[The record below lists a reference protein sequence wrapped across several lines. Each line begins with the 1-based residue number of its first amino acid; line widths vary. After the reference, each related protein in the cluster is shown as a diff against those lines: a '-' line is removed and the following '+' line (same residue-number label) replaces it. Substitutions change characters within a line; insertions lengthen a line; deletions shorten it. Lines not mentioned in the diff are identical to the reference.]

1 MSDLD
6 KAALELANKDLPV
19 PDELTT
25 LKARADQVGLTYH
38 PNIGVETLRTKLAA
52 HLSDA
57 PAEDEGNGDVPATD
71 TASVSTPV
79 PVAVAQVPVVAAA
92 APVNKP
98 VQAHQQ
104 ASLVHVSTPA
114 PVVERKAAPYRSP
127 KAHADAMPE
136 DVEGESALE
145 RLIRLKD
152 HANTLIRVNISV
164 MNPVMKEW
172 EGEIITGGNS
182 LVGSI
187 KKYVQFNTPD
197 GYHIPRVLYNILR
210 DRECQIFYTA
220 KDDRG
225 NKVRRAKSI
234 KEFAIEVL
242 EPLTQDELDELAAAQ
257 AARGSIG

>member
-25 LKARADQVGLTYH
+25 LKARADQVGLSYH
-38 PNIGVETLRTKLAA
+38 PNIGVDTLRTKLAA

-57 PAEDEGNGDVPATD
+57 TATDEGNGDVP
-71 TASVSTPV
+71 S
-79 PVAVAQVPVVAAA
+79 A
-92 APVNKP
+92 APEVVLNKP

-104 ASLVHVSTPA
+104 ASLAPRVVPA
-114 PVVERKAAPYRSP
+114 VEYAPSQYRNP
-127 KAHADAMPE
+127 KAHADALPE
-136 DVEGESALE
+136 DVEDETPLE
-145 RLIRLKD
+145 RLIRLKA
-152 HANTLIRVNISV
+152 HANALIRVNISV

-187 KKYVQFNTPD
+187 KKFVHFNTTD
-197 GYHIPRVLYNILR
+197 GYHIPRVIYNILR

-242 EPLTQDELDELAAAQ
+242 EPLTQEELDDLAASQ

>member
-25 LKARADQVGLTYH
+25 LKARADQVGLSYH
-38 PNIGVETLRTKLAA
+38 PSIGVDSLRAKLTA

-57 PAEDEGNGDVPATD
+57 TEPEASNGDVPVA
-71 TASVSTPV
+71 APA
-79 PVAVAQVPVVAAA
+79 PVATA
-92 APVNKP
+92 KP

-104 ASLVHVSTPA
+104 TSLA
-114 PVVERKAAPYRSP
+114 PVSAPAAPVREYIEPTYRSP
-127 KAHADAMPE
+127 KAHADALPE
-136 DVEGESALE
+136 DVEGETALE
-145 RLIRLKD
+145 RLVRLKA
-152 HANTLIRVNISV
+152 HANALIRVNISV
-164 MNPVMKEW
+164 MNPIMKEW
-172 EGEIITGGNS
+172 DGEILTGGNS
-182 LVGSI
+182 LIGSV
-187 KKYVQFNTPD
+187 KKYVHFNTPD
-197 GYHIPRVLYNILR
+197 GYHIPRVIYNILR
-210 DRECQIFYTA
+210 DRECQIFFTT

-242 EPLTQDELDELAAAQ
+242 DPLTQQELDELAAAQ

>member
-6 KAALELANKDLPV
+6 KAALELANKDLLV

-25 LKARADQVGLTYH
+25 LKARADQVGLSYH
-38 PNIGVETLRTKLAA
+38 PSIGVESLRTKLAA
-52 HLSDA
+52 HLSDT
-57 PAEDEGNGDVPATD
+57 PAADESNGDVPATL
-71 TASVSTPV
+71 
-79 PVAVAQVPVVAAA
+79 AAA
-92 APVNKP
+92 AAEVVLNKP

-104 ASLVHVSTPA
+104 ASLAPRVAPAVEYTPSQ
-114 PVVERKAAPYRSP
+114 YRSP
-127 KAHADAMPE
+127 KAHADALPE
-136 DVEGESALE
+136 DVEDETPLE
-145 RLIRLKD
+145 RLIRLKA
-152 HANTLIRVNISV
+152 HANALIRVNISV

-187 KKYVQFNTPD
+187 KKYVHFNTTD
-197 GYHIPRVLYNILR
+197 GYHIPRVIYNILR

-242 EPLTQDELDELAAAQ
+242 EPLTQEELSDLAASQ

>member
-38 PNIGVETLRTKLAA
+38 PSIGVDSLRTKLAA

-57 PAEDEGNGDVPATD
+57 PAADEGNGDVPVT
-71 TASVSTPV
+71 T
-79 PVAVAQVPVVAAA
+79 A
-92 APVNKP
+92 APATVAIAKP

-104 ASLVHVSTPA
+104 ASLAPRVAPAVEYTPSQ
-114 PVVERKAAPYRSP
+114 YRSP
-127 KAHADAMPE
+127 KAHADALPE
-136 DVEGESALE
+136 DVEDETPLD
-145 RLIRLKD
+145 RLIRLKA
-152 HANTLIRVNISV
+152 HANALIRVNISV

-187 KKYVQFNTPD
+187 KKFVHFNTTD
-197 GYHIPRVLYNILR
+197 GYHIPRVIYNILR

-242 EPLTQDELDELAAAQ
+242 EPLTQEELEDLAASQ

>member
-25 LKARADQVGLTYH
+25 LKARADQVGLSYH
-38 PNIGVETLRTKLAA
+38 PSIGVDSLRAKLTA

-57 PAEDEGNGDVPATD
+57 TEPDAANGDVPTS
-71 TASVSTPV
+71 ASA
-79 PVAVAQVPVVAAA
+79 PVAVA
-92 APVNKP
+92 KP

-104 ASLVHVSTPA
+104 TSLAPVASAAPA
-114 PVVERKAAPYRSP
+114 PREYVERQYRNP
-127 KAHADAMPE
+127 KAHADALPE
-136 DVEGESALE
+136 DVEGETALE
-145 RLIRLKD
+145 RLVRLKA
-152 HANTLIRVNISV
+152 HASALIRVNISV
-164 MNPVMKEW
+164 MNPIMKEW
-172 EGEIITGGNS
+172 DGEIVTGGNS
-182 LVGSI
+182 LIGSI
-187 KKYVQFNTPD
+187 KKYVHFNTPD
-197 GYHIPRVLYNILR
+197 GYHVPRVIYNILR

-242 EPLTQDELDELAAAQ
+242 EPLTQEELNDLAASQ

>member
-6 KAALELANKDLPV
+6 KAALELANNDLPV

-25 LKARADQVGLTYH
+25 LKARADQVGLSYH
-38 PNIGVETLRTKLAA
+38 PNIGVDTLRTKLAA

-57 PAEDEGNGDVPATD
+57 PAADEGNGDVPVPAT
-71 TASVSTPV
+71 APA
-79 PVAVAQVPVVAAA
+79 PVAMA
-92 APVNKP
+92 KP

-104 ASLVHVSTPA
+104 ASLAPRVVPAVEYTPSQ
-114 PVVERKAAPYRSP
+114 YRSP
-127 KAHADAMPE
+127 KAHADALPE
-136 DVEGESALE
+136 DVEDETALE
-145 RLIRLKD
+145 RLIRLKA
-152 HANTLIRVNISV
+152 HANALIRVNISV

-187 KKYVQFNTPD
+187 KKFVHFNTVD
-197 GYHIPRVLYNILR
+197 GYHIPRVIYNILR

-242 EPLTQDELDELAAAQ
+242 EPLTQEELNELAASQ

>member
-25 LKARADQVGLTYH
+25 LKARADQVGLSYH
-38 PNIGVETLRTKLAA
+38 PSIGVESLRTKLAA

-57 PAEDEGNGDVPATD
+57 PAADESNGDVPV
-71 TASVSTPV
+71 ASAPA
-79 PVAVAQVPVVAAA
+79 PVAMA
-92 APVNKP
+92 KP

-104 ASLVHVSTPA
+104 ASLAPRVAPAVEYTPSQ
-114 PVVERKAAPYRSP
+114 YRSP
-127 KAHADAMPE
+127 KAHADALPE
-136 DVEGESALE
+136 DVEDETPLE
-145 RLIRLKD
+145 RLIRLKA
-152 HANTLIRVNISV
+152 HANALIRVNISV

-187 KKYVQFNTPD
+187 KKFVHFNTTD
-197 GYHIPRVLYNILR
+197 GYHIPRVIYNILR

-242 EPLTQDELDELAAAQ
+242 DPLTQQELDELAAAQ

>member
-38 PNIGVETLRTKLAA
+38 PSIGVESLRTKLAA

-57 PAEDEGNGDVPATD
+57 PAADEGNGDVPAT
-71 TASVSTPV
+71 TPV
-79 PVAVAQVPVVAAA
+79 TTPATSPATVTVA
-92 APVNKP
+92 KP

-104 ASLVHVSTPA
+104 VSLAPRAASA
-114 PVVERKAAPYRSP
+114 VEYKPSQYRSP
-127 KAHADAMPE
+127 KAHADALPE
-136 DVEGESALE
+136 DVEDETPLE
-145 RLIRLKD
+145 RLIRLKA
-152 HANTLIRVNISV
+152 HANALIRVNISV

-187 KKYVQFNTPD
+187 KKFVHFNTTD
-197 GYHIPRVLYNILR
+197 GYHIPRVIYNILR

-242 EPLTQDELDELAAAQ
+242 EPLTQEELEDLAASQ